1 MSQNLG
7 PSLER
12 GIWAAVAIAAVIVI
26 LRVVGKIK
34 INRFRIDDGLMIFAE
49 ILAIVSSAFLT
60 LSVRHGFGQNLSTLT
75 TKVYSGQQPDA

>member
-49 ILAIVSSAFLT
+49 VCRS
-60 LSVRHGFGQNLSTLT
+60 
-75 TKVYSGQQPDA
+75 P